1 MFEGALLESSGR
13 VERAGITSL
22 RIGTSGV
29 SELSETGPRGF
40 VRTRAPG
47 EILAL
52 VPGWWADAFPGSAS
66 GLAASAP
73 RDGAPEPFIELVDGQ
88 RFVGHPG
95 RIGSEGEA
103 IAWVHEKFGTLML
116 PIDEVARFVLRPLP
130 GDTLSLPGTPSAD
143 TLWLINGDRL
153 EGFVETVG
161 SRAGGEGFTLTID
174 TGGASAGKA
183 GVGRGGRGGGN
194 RVTVPVDQVVRAR
207 LANPRRALAGPV
219 AWLNDGSVVALSSV
233 STDIGGSGLLL
244 GALTA
249 DATANAPGTT
259 ESPVAPA
266 GALFGPGDINAIAF
280 DSSLAIP
287 LAELEM
293 LSHRPLGLS
302 RRPGP
307 RMSTPDARPAALN
320 AADVM
325 LPGPMEVEWAMP
337 PGTVRIIGTAR
348 LDEADWMWGE
358 CVLVVEVVSGSTV
371 AREVVRMSLGGT
383 TVAAPLAAELGT
395 TRAGDRLRVRIEP
408 GELGPIRD
416 RVRLERVLLLK

>member
-1 MFEGALLESSGR
+1 MIRTSFTEVDCNSLRVGLGHGGARGCSHGSSPRFAGAQRGSCVRTEVLPPGLLAPAGAKESAHRWNPFHLLLAAAIIPSVLCAPARAQLVFEGALLESSGR

-161 SRAGGEGFTLTID
+161 SRAGGE
-174 TGGASAGKA
+174 
-183 GVGRGGRGGGN
+183 
-194 RVTVPVDQVVRAR
+194 
-207 LANPRRALAGPV
+207 
-219 AWLNDGSVVALSSV
+219 LSL
-233 STDIGGSGLLL
+233 IH
-244 GALTA
+244 
-249 DATANAPGTT
+249 
-259 ESPVAPA
+259 
-266 GALFGPGDINAIAF
+266 I
-280 DSSLAIP
+280 
-287 LAELEM
+287 
-293 LSHRPLGLS
+293 
-302 RRPGP
+302 
-307 RMSTPDARPAALN
+307 
-320 AADVM
+320 
-325 LPGPMEVEWAMP
+325 
-337 PGTVRIIGTAR
+337 
-348 LDEADWMWGE
+348 
-358 CVLVVEVVSGSTV
+358 
-371 AREVVRMSLGGT
+371 
-383 TVAAPLAAELGT
+383 
-395 TRAGDRLRVRIEP
+395 
-408 GELGPIRD
+408 
-416 RVRLERVLLLK
+416 